1 MIDNCLLNNRKNCS
15 KRNFIQRYKSQN
27 KILIVYGYDWGYS
40 SDTPALIYEFIERKI
55 NPLVKELNIELQF
68 EKLGGEEGSVY
79 CGICQLIQ
87 KADIALFDITTNNL
101 NVILE
106 LGLAIGS
113 GAHVYPLRSKHKS
126 CQKNVLS
133 DLNGIL
139 EYRFTRRG
147 GKLKFETD
155 LEKDLL
161 NRIRYLVKEKNKQK
175 LTPEEAFQEWRKKE
189 GLAK

>member
-1 MIDNCLLNNRKNCS
+1 MIDNCLLHNRKNCS
-15 KRNFIQRYKSQN
+15 KREFIQRYKRQS
-27 KILIVYGYDWGYS
+27 KTLIVYGYDWGYS

-55 NPLVKELNIELQF
+55 RPIAEESSIELQF
-68 EKLGGEEGSVY
+68 EGLEGKEGSVY

-87 KADIALFDITTNNL
+87 KADIAILDITTNNF
-101 NVILE
+101 NVIFE
-106 LGLAIGS
+106 LGLSVGS
-113 GAHVYPLRSKHKS
+113 GAYVYLLRSKHKPY
-126 CQKNVLS
+126 QKNVFS

-147 GKLKFETD
+147 GKLKFEAD

-161 NRIRYLVKEKNKQK
+161 NRIRYLAKEKNKQK

-189 GLAK
+189 GLTK